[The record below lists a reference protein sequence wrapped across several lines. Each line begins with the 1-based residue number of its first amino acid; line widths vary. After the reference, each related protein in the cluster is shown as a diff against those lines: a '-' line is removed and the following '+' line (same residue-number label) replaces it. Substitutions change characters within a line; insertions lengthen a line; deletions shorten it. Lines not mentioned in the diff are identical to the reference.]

1 MSAAGIL
8 ERIVARRLQR
18 IRAEGHALGVEV
30 PRERRVPHI
39 PFAPERDGGSG
50 PVGRTPAGRTPFL
63 ICELK
68 RRSPSRGD
76 LALALDAVAQAG
88 LYASAGVRHLSV
100 LTEEDHFGG
109 SLRDLLEVKARYP
122 GLAVLRKDFLLD
134 EQDLDVSRRAG
145 ADAVLL
151 IAALHDAPALERL
164 HLRARALGLEAL
176 VEVHDTEDLA
186 KVRALRPS
194 LTGINSRD
202 LRTFRVD
209 PLAAVAL
216 RAGIDWTSCT
226 VFESGITGREEA
238 LVALSAGFDGLL
250 VGEAVVRRPELVAE
264 LQQALGSPLAGR
276 RFWPRL
282 AERWIAHRARRPLV
296 KICGLNRAEDAR
308 LAASLGA
315 DLLGFV
321 FASSPRRAEPQLLRE
336 LRDLPALKVAVVVE
350 ERGRPEALDPQVR
363 ALLDEGLIDALQLH
377 GEELPERCLE
387 WGFPY
392 YKALRVRGPEQVER
406 CRSYRSPRVLA
417 DAWSPE
423 AQGGTGRRVPEDLLE
438 ALAAQGPLWLAGG
451 LGPDNVL
458 EAVRRYRPELVDAS
472 SLLESAPGRKDR
484 TRLERFFAEVAAG
497 GERG

>member
-1 MSAAGIL
+1 MSEAGIL
-8 ERIVARRLQR
+8 ERIAARRR
-18 IRAEGHALGVEV
+18 DRVRAEGHALGVEL
-30 PRERRVPHI
+30 PRERRVPRV
-39 PFAPERDGGSG
+39 PFAPEQGSG
-50 PVGRTPAGRTPFL
+50 GRIAERAPFL

-76 LALALDAVAQAG
+76 IAPGLDALAQAG
-88 LYASAGVRHLSV
+88 RYAAAGVRRVSV

-109 SLRDLLEVKARYP
+109 SLRDLQEVKARYP

-134 EQDLDVSRRAG
+134 EQDLEVSWRAG

-151 IAALHDAPALERL
+151 IAALHEAPALERL
-164 HLRARALGLEAL
+164 CRRARELGLEAL
-176 VEVHDTEDLA
+176 VEVHDSEDLA
-186 KVRALRPS
+186 KVRSLRPE

-216 RAGIDWTSCT
+216 RAGIDWRCCA
-226 VFESGITGREEA
+226 VFESGIAGRDEA

-264 LQQALGSPLAGR
+264 LGQVLGSPLAER

-282 AERWIAHRARRPLV
+282 AALRTARQAQHRPLV
-296 KICGLNRAEDAR
+296 KVCGLTRAGDAR

-321 FASSPRRAEPQLLRE
+321 FAPSPRKAEPALLRE
-336 LRDLPALKVAVVVE
+336 LRDLEALKVAVVVE
-350 ERGRPEALDPQVR
+350 ERGRPEALDPRVR
-363 ALLDEGLIDALQLH
+363 ALLEQGLIDALQLH
-377 GEELPERCLE
+377 GEEQPERCLE

-392 YKALRVRGPEQVER
+392 YKALRVRGPEQVQG
-406 CRSYRSPRVLA
+406 CRSYRSPRILA

-423 AQGGTGRRVPEDLLE
+423 ARGGTGRRVPEELLE

-451 LGPDNVL
+451 LGPENVR

-472 SLLESAPGRKDR
+472 SQLESSPGLKDR
-484 TRLERFFAEVAAG
+484 ARMERFFAEVAAG
-497 GERG
+497 GEGA